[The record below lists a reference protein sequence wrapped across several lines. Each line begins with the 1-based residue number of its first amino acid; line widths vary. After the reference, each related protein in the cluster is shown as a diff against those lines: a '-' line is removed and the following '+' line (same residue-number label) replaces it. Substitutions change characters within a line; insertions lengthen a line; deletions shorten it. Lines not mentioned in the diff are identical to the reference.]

1 MEEDAMTEL
10 HPARLP
16 LSRGETVSSKPDVKP
31 VVVGVDHSESAR
43 HAALWAADL
52 AVNQRRPLQLVH
64 SEPDMP
70 ADGSREAPDWLR
82 ALLDDATRGGA
93 ATQSRIVRGEPI
105 EQLVSVSADA
115 HLLVVG
121 SYGSGARAGMLAG
134 DAALGLVEGAHCPV
148 AVIRGAEPGVAPRP
162 HGPVVVG
169 VDGSAAGDIALELA
183 AELARSLGARLL
195 AVHTWS
201 DVEADPTGAPH
212 YANADRAALA
222 DRAAQLHDAH
232 VIPVRQRHPDL
243 QVGQETVLDTPL
255 RALLARASDA
265 RAIVVGHRASPPP
278 QQSVLVLGSTSR
290 GLVGFAPCPVV
301 VAHGPRPDRA
311 GSEAGPGPA

>member
-1 MEEDAMTEL
+1 
-10 HPARLP
+10 
-16 LSRGETVSSKPDVKP
+16 VSSKPDGKP
-31 VVVGVDHSESAR
+31 VVVGVDHLESAR

-52 AVNQRRPLQLVH
+52 AANQSRPLHLVH
-64 SEPDMP
+64 TEPNMP
-70 ADGSREAPDWLR
+70 AGGTREDPEWLG
-82 ALLDDATRGGA
+82 ALLEDAARSGA
-93 ATQSRIVRGEPI
+93 ATQSRILRGEPA
-105 EQLVSVSADA
+105 EQLETVSADA

-183 AELARSLGARLL
+183 AELARSLHARLL
-195 AVHTWS
+195 AVHTWL

-212 YANADRAALA
+212 FVNADRAALA
-222 DRAAQLHDAH
+222 ERAAQLLDAH
-232 VIPVRQRHPDL
+232 VIPVRQRHPEL

-255 RALLARASDA
+255 RALLARASGA

-301 VAHGPRPDRA
+301 VAHGPRPGRA
-311 GSEAGPGPA
+311 GSERGPGPVGGAA